1 MVPTNTNNRGDDAV
15 FYQLCKILRKKYYK
29 PNITVALRHPSKLY
43 DNFFRVRSIKNFEH
57 KNKKSSLGK
66 FYKGFNFN
74 DETAHLK
81 KFYKEI
87 KKADKIIIGGSP
99 FEGVSNE
106 DILYGQASY
115 AHYIVFLAKILNIKY
130 DIYAMK
136 QTNIK
141 NNKLFKLTK
150 FVVENAENVYLREKY
165 SLNVLKKFKI
175 RSNHCKIIG
184 DPVFDLKVD
193 KKQIENAGKKLEK
206 KYRFN
211 ALNNKAVIICYRDI
225 YWLKSRNYK
234 KHKRKIIYLCKKLL
248 ENKFT
253 LYFVPLQDYQTK
265 FEKVDNDNIIL
276 NKLKRDLK
284 KNKKIIV
291 FDKGIDL
298 FQTLYLA
305 KQSNFAVS
313 NRRHISAFS
322 YLMKKK
328 CFGLVEDGN
337 RENVIPMFKH
347 LKMEKN
353 LIDIDKLKGEKF
365 KSKISKLLNV

>member
-15 FYQLCKILRKKYYK
+15 FYQLCRILRKKYYK
-29 PNITVALRHPSKLY
+29 PNITVALRHPSKSY
-43 DNFFRVRSIKNFEH
+43 DNFFKVKSIKNFEY

-74 DETAHLK
+74 DENTHLK
-81 KFYKEI
+81 KFYEEI
-87 KKADKIIIGGSP
+87 RKADKIIIGGSP
-99 FEGVSNE
+99 FEGVSSE
-106 DILYGQASY
+106 DVLYGQASY
-115 AHYIVFLAKILNIKY
+115 AHYIAFLAKILNVKY

-136 QTNIK
+136 QTHIK
-141 NNKLFKLTK
+141 NNKLLKLTK

-165 SLNVLKKFKI
+165 SLGVLKKFKI
-175 RSNHCKIIG
+175 RNNHCKIIG

-193 KKQIENAGKKLEK
+193 RKQIENAGKKLEK

-211 ALNNKAVIICYRDI
+211 TLNNKSAIICYRDI
-225 YWLKSRNYK
+225 YWLGSRNYK
-234 KHKRKIIYLCKKLL
+234 KHKSKIIYLCKKLL
-248 ENKFT
+248 ENKFL

-265 FEKVDNDNIIL
+265 FEMVDNDNIIL
-276 NKLKRDLK
+276 NQLKRDLK
-284 KNKKIIV
+284 KDKKIIV

-305 KQSNFAVS
+305 KKSNFAIS

-337 RENVIPMFKH
+337 RENVIPMFKY

-353 LIDIDKLKGEKF
+353 LIDIDKLNSEMF